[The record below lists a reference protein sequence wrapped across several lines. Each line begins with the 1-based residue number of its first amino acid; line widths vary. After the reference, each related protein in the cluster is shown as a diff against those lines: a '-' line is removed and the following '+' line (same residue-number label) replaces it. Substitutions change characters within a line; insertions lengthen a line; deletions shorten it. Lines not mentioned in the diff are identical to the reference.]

1 MHANDKLLSL
11 SHRPTSNIPR
21 LGTVGLNIL
30 AKYLGKMIS
39 NVFSVDAALDK
50 AMLWSRIRSRRS
62 WCLLFKLQSCN
73 LARSHNCLLY
83 LTFFHSYAQYYVGWL
98 KWSCCLFP
106 KRHRLTTIKKRR
118 SIRRSW
124 WPHSKLQSCMF
135 TLLYLTFCDEEQY
148 IFLNCS
154 NL

>member
-1 MHANDKLLSL
+1 MC
-11 SHRPTSNIPR
+11 SNILR
-21 LGTVGLNIL
+21 EYLKKNSLKYFLSVNTVL
-30 AKYLGKMIS
+30 KCF
-39 NVFSVDAALDK
+39 V
-50 AMLWSRIRSRRS
+50 S
-62 WCLLFKLQSCN
+62 WCRFGQSDALIKNKEQEILVLHSKRQSCN
-73 LARSHNCLLY
+73 LAHSRNCLLY

-135 TLLYLTFCDEEQY
+135 TLLYLTFCDDEEQY